1 MIIDNQKST
10 SKTTLLKL
18 MLMRAWKER
27 WTDCQWGINVKT
39 VLTRG
44 VSGDVYNLADCIV
57 QQAVVGSG
65 ANTLFL
71 SYLKHSLCA
80 HLISYAAVLKRISKY
95 EHFEMSHCL
104 IALLEFLDSIFAGVT
119 CRGKQEESL
128 LTKAMVSLV
137 YWLMQIYEHTIEVF
151 SENRALTGEQQEVV
165 EKMAHVLEKIVQS
178 QFLLGVVYVGRFED
192 PDMYSILEKKCA
204 GIDNITV
211 ASGFVPLA
219 VCQKNMTVNDYIRKL
234 ACIDCETLEMK
245 EFDSRNVES
254 ISYCLQP
261 LIAIDFILSPNCDNQ
276 TYVAKFVAIQ
286 RLKGYSLSRLY
297 YEVIRACLVCL
308 NNVNGT
314 SRESFVCAFTF
325 IKVPHILRQT
335 HFQSR
340 LLNPN
345 EFEDAKLDYSPEI
358 VEAFELLLQDAP
370 ILDFVDA
377 KCACNTIECLL
388 NEMLKH
394 HLVNEHYMK
403 LIAAKRDMITAGLQK
418 LELNTNQHSIV
429 KFVYRAE
436 PPLVGILKSLNADYN
451 KMQEAMLGVLCQVL
465 SGNSFELILSVATM
479 EGKLKTFVSGLIK
492 CNENSKQVPGEMG
505 KPAMTRAALF
515 DVTFLMLT
523 FIVQHY
529 GSDVVLTENSD
540 SFFEKWVREY
550 MIEKHKSKS
559 PMAMV
564 RSCDQNKVDELIVS
578 LNSPE
583 GLKATALKWQDI
595 CANIPGLLYQ
605 VLLAWEN
612 ETLSTGEIKKFL
624 DSLKSRFCCF
634 SICAASWLCAYMQ
647 IVRQDELLK
656 PMNMVQQFLTA
667 INSEDM
673 LQQENLKE
681 RLMLT
686 VQIVRK
692 MQQDFQRLPGA
703 NVKLRSM
710 FQSQNLISQAPLE
723 EQFEE
728 VWNNVVERGWLPI
741 DSTLILENLLQ
752 SCGPFWLVD
761 KLVQQIYGCK
771 YVRDMRKTMDIV
783 FAIMHLDI
791 ERCTVAL
798 LSQLVPMMLL
808 NKLQISEIIDPFSRV
823 LAKLCVYCIIA
834 TMEAPTSPTKKRS
847 RTALTAAGEGDELD
861 ALCPTPKLR
870 KMGSESCDSSS
881 SDFMLENAL
890 AVRDGPSNL
899 KEPLQTCLQALF
911 KTFAQYIVSDE
922 LSPKIFFMF
931 QFLSLLVEVGKDRI
945 KPVLKLIPNGLIQNM
960 LKINATDDMTVGFI
974 LRLYDL
980 NTASGRQF
988 AMSDL
993 CLFRNIDMRKDSIKL

>member
-1 MIIDNQKST
+1 MIMDNQKTT

-18 MLMRAWKER
+18 LLMRAWKER
-27 WTDCQWGINVKT
+27 WSDCQWGINVKT

-44 VSGDVYNLADCIV
+44 VSGDVYNLADCII

-80 HLISYAAVLKRISKY
+80 HLISHAAVLKRISKY

-104 IALLEFLDSIFAGVT
+104 VALLEFLDSIIGGVT

-137 YWLMQIYEHTIEVF
+137 YWIMQIYEHAIETF
-151 SENRALTGEQQEVV
+151 NENRSLTGEQQEVV

-178 QFLLGVVYVGRFED
+178 QFLLGVVYVGKFED
-192 PDMYSILEKKCA
+192 PEMFGPIEQKCTR
-204 GIDNITV
+204 IDNLTV
-211 ASGFVPLA
+211 ASGFVPPMIT
-219 VCQKNMTVNDYIRKL
+219 QKNLTINDYIRKV
-234 ACIDCETLEMK
+234 ACIECTALDMK
-245 EFDSRNVES
+245 EFDGKCTER

-261 LIAIDFILSPNCDNQ
+261 LIAIDFILNPNLDTH
-276 TYVAKFVAIQ
+276 TYVCKFRSIQ

-297 YEVIRACLVCL
+297 YELIRGCLICL

-314 SRESFVCAFTF
+314 ARESFVCAFTF
-325 IKVPHILRQT
+325 IKVPHIFRQL

-340 LLNPN
+340 LLDPN
-345 EFEDAKLDYSPEI
+345 EFEDTKLDYSPEI

-370 ILDFVDA
+370 ILDYVDA

-394 HLVNEHYMK
+394 NLVNEHYMK
-403 LIAAKRDMITAGLQK
+403 MIAAKRDMIAAGLQK
-418 LELNTNQHSIV
+418 LELNSNQHSIV
-429 KFVYRAE
+429 KFVCRAE

-479 EGKLKTFVSGLIK
+479 EGKLRTFVSGLIK
-492 CNENSKQVPGEMG
+492 CNENSKQVPGELG

-529 GSDVVLTENSD
+529 GSDVVLMENSE
-540 SFFEKWVREY
+540 SFYEIWVREC
-550 MIEKHKSKS
+550 MIEKNKSKS
-559 PMAMV
+559 AMSMV
-564 RSCDQNKVDELIVS
+564 KLCDQSKVDELIVS
-578 LNSPE
+578 LNSPD

-634 SICAASWLCAYMQ
+634 SICAASWLCSYMQ

-667 INSEDM
+667 VNSEDM
-673 LQQENLKE
+673 LQQENFKE
-681 RLMLT
+681 RLVLT

-692 MQQDFQRLPGA
+692 MQQDFQRMPGSSS
-703 NVKLRSM
+703 VKIRTL
-710 FQSQNLISQAPLE
+710 FQSPNLISQSPLE

-728 VWNNVVERGWLPI
+728 VWKQVVERGWLPI
-741 DSTLILENLLQ
+741 DSTLVLDNLLQ

-761 KLVQQIYGCK
+761 KLVQQIYHCK
-771 YVRDMRKTMDIV
+771 YVRDMNKTMDIV

-791 ERCTVAL
+791 ERCTIAL

-808 NKLQISEIIDPFSRV
+808 NKLQISEIVDPFSRV
-823 LAKLCVYCIIA
+823 LAKLCVYCITA
-834 TMEAPTSPTKKRS
+834 TMEAPVSPTKKRT
-847 RTALTAAGEGDELD
+847 RTAMAGDGDELD
-861 ALCPTPKLR
+861 ALCPTPKMR
-870 KMGSESCDSSS
+870 KVGSESCDSSS

-890 AVRDGPSNL
+890 AARDGPSTL
-899 KEPLQTCLQALF
+899 KEPLQGCLQALF
-911 KTFAQYIVSDE
+911 KTFSQYIVSDE

-931 QFLSLLVEVGKDRI
+931 QFLSLMVEIGKDRI

-960 LKINATDDMTVGFI
+960 QKINATDDMTVGFI

-980 NTASGRQF
+980 NTASGRTL

-993 CLFRNIDMRKDSIKL
+993 CLFRNIQMRKNSIKL